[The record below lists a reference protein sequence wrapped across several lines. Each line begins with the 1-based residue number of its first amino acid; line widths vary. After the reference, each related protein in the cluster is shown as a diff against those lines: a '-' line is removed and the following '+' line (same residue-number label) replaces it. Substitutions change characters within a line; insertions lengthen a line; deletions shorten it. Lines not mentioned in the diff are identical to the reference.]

1 MSDAKRKVLLVD
13 DDEAFLD
20 ATALL
25 LEDAGFEVLK
35 ATDGPSGLA
44 AAREHRPDAIVL
56 DVIMRRPDEGFAT
69 ARAIRADPALKDC
82 RLMLLTAVGR
92 RYQMLFEPDDLWLPV
107 DKVVEKPASAEELI
121 AELNAMFSDQ
131 QQG

>member
-56 DVIMRRPDEGFAT
+56 DVMMPGMHGWDVLQRLRNHPRTLDIPVIVCSVVNDQALGRVLGASAYLTKPIGR
-69 ARAIRADPALKDC
+69 PALLQALEEAA
-82 RLMLLTAVGR
+82 RQYR
-92 RYQMLFEPDDLWLPV
+92 PV
-107 DKVVEKPASAEELI
+107 SR
-121 AELNAMFSDQ
+121 
-131 QQG
+131 G